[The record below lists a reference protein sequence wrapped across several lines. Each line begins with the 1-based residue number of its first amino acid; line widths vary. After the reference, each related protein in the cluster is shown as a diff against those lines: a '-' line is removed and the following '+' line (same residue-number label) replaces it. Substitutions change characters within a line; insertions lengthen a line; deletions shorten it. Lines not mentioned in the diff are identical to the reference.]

1 MLPVIS
7 KVQKY
12 VDGRIAFLNASDVVI
27 AIVSQFSEVRR
38 NAQKDGFSIFD
49 NGSGKEVLLFVANLT
64 HYKIDPAAQVAFSS
78 NMFAWWKI
86 LIDLFIPVRYPTAI
100 SGEIVNGSTVA
111 GGSVTEALNNLATA
125 IPIYPKTAASGTYNA
140 LTTDYHIYI
149 TANNTNIILPL
160 IAANLDREYVIWV
173 GNFTGC
179 TLTCNVADNIIGLAN
194 QPISVYT
201 SVTAKVF
208 ISNQWLIG

>member
-100 SGEIVNGSTVA
+100 SGEIVN
-111 GGSVTEALNNLATA
+111 LATA